1 MVNTDYNFQA
11 LSEENMHWLI
21 PLYKKVF
28 NKNYQHKQIHAKFT
42 TNYTGLAAQGH
53 FAILNEEV
61 VAFHGAIP
69 VVMQYKDQTELA
81 AQYGDAMTLKGHT
94 GKGLFTKLGIL
105 TDELLKQK
113 GVRFV
118 WGFPNQNSEYGYVN
132 KLNWKGNNR
141 MQAFIIPLS
150 KVSEEVLRRKANIG
164 VESFQ
169 EKIKRIIE
177 PIRIEKVNLQSV
189 NTDQYPSVQHST
201 NFFEYKSFSPNYM
214 IDLAG
219 CKVWIKT
226 EGGLLVG
233 DVEQKSEEQFTELI
247 QHLVQLGKKLG
258 LHQLV
263 FQFSPNST
271 HCQWMKK
278 HYKAVD
284 SWLIGYKNFNS
295 DFPLEELQLTY
306 GDLDTF

>member
-1 MVNTDYNFQA
+1 MVNTDYEFEA
-11 LSEENMHWLI
+11 LSEENLHGLI
-21 PLYKKVF
+21 PLYHKVF
-28 NKNYQHKQIHAKFT
+28 NKKYQEQQIRAKFL
-42 TNYTGLAAQGH
+42 TNNSAISAQGH
-53 FAILNEEV
+53 FAKLNGQV

-69 VVMQYKDQTELA
+69 VLMQYKNQIELA

-94 GKGLFTKLGIL
+94 GKGLFTKLGRL
-105 TDELLKQK
+105 TDELLKKK

-132 KLNWKGNNR
+132 KLDWKGNKR
-141 MQAFIIPLS
+141 MQAFLIPLS
-150 KVSEEVLRRKANIG
+150 IVSEEVLRRKANLG

-177 PIRIEKVNLQSV
+177 PIRIEKANLQSV
-189 NTDQYPSVQHST
+189 NTDQYPSVQHSK

-214 IDLAG
+214 IELAG

-247 QHLVQLGKKLG
+247 QHLLQLGKKLG

-263 FQFSPNST
+263 FQFSPQST

-284 SWLIGYKNFNS
+284 SWLIGYKDFNS